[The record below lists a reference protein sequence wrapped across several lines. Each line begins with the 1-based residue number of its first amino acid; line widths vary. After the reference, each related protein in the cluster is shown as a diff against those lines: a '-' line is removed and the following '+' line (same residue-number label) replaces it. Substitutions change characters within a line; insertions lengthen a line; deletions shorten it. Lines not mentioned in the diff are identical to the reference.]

1 MKRNIYISETPLESR
16 IAIME
21 DKQLVEFYIE
31 TPEDVSTVGNV
42 YLAAVENVQPGIHAV
57 FMNMGTEQNGFL
69 GFSEIKDY
77 ISLENGSLKQRQF
90 TGAKDLKKGQYILVQ
105 VVKDA
110 YANKGPRLTTDI
122 AIPGRFAVLTPFHDS
137 IGISKKIKNY
147 KQRTKLKDIAKSIKP
162 DGFGIIIRTVADGK
176 NEKEIKQDIKQLL
189 SSWDQLVATIKNN
202 NQPIRVYENDS
213 MTSSV
218 IRDMFTSDVESVI
231 VDNKRKF
238 RVIQNYVKDVAPELA
253 ERIFFHKDGEGS
265 LFSVHG
271 ITEETDKLLRRKVW
285 LKSGG
290 HLVIDHTEAM
300 FVIDVNSGR
309 YIGQKD
315 QEKNILK
322 VNLEAAVE
330 IARQLRLRDISGLI
344 VIDFIDM
351 QIPENKKE
359 LVKTFKDELAKDRAS
374 VSVSDLSRY
383 GLLEMT
389 RERIRLSIMFSL
401 SDECPMCHGYG
412 RIPSK
417 ESMITKI
424 DSWVRNFRQHTKERR
439 IELLVH
445 PFLYDFIKENK
456 KVLRKT
462 QFKYGIKIDLIK
474 DEALGV
480 GSFKFLQK
488 KDKQDVTNMY

>member
-21 DKQLVEFYIE
+21 NKKLVEFYIE
-31 TPEDVSTVGNV
+31 TPEDISSAGNI
-42 YLAAVENVQPGIHAV
+42 YYATIENVKPGLQAAFLDI
-57 FMNMGTEQNGFL
+57 GGKQNGFL
-69 GFSEIKDY
+69 GFSEIKEL
-77 ISLENGSLKQRQF
+77 ISYSNGKWKVKNFS
-90 TGAKDLKKGQYILVQ
+90 GVKDLQKGQRILVQ
-105 VVKDA
+105 IVKDA

-122 AIPGRFAVLTPFHDS
+122 AIPGRFAVLTPFHDI
-137 IGISKKIKNY
+137 IGVSKKIRNP
-147 KQRTKLKDIAKSIKP
+147 QHRRKLKDIAKSLKP
-162 DGFGIIIRTVADGK
+162 EGFGLIVRTVADGK
-176 NEKEIKQDIKQLL
+176 QEKEIKNDINQLVT
-189 SSWDQLVATIKNN
+189 SWDQIENTIKGN
-202 NQPIRVYENDS
+202 NQKAVEVYRSVN

-218 IRDMFTSDVESVI
+218 IRDMFTKEVESVI

-238 RVIQNYVKDVAPELA
+238 RTIQNYVKEVAPELA
-253 ERIFFHKDGEGS
+253 ERVFYHKEGS
-265 LFSVHG
+265 LFGAYG

-309 YIGQKD
+309 YIGRKD

-351 QIPENKKE
+351 QIAENRKQ
-359 LVKTFKDELAKDRAS
+359 LVRTFKQELAKDRAS

-389 RERIRLSIMFSL
+389 RERIRVSVMFSL

-424 DSWVRNFRQHTKERR
+424 DSWVRNFRQHTRERR
-439 IELLVH
+439 VELHLH
-445 PFLYDFIKENK
+445 PLLYDFIRDNK

-462 QFKYGIKIDLIK
+462 QFRYGIKFDFLK
-474 DEALGV
+474 DDSLSV
-480 GSFKFLQK
+480 GSLRFISKRN
-488 KDKQDVTNMY
+488 KQDVTHMY

>member
-1 MKRNIYISETPLESR
+1 MKRNIYISETPMESR

-21 DKQLVEFYIE
+21 DGRLVEFYIE
-31 TPEDVSTVGNV
+31 TPEDISSVGNI
-42 YLAAVENVQPGIHAV
+42 YYAEIENIQPGMQAA
-57 FMNMGTEQNGFL
+57 FLNLGTEQNGFL
-69 GFSEIKDY
+69 GFSEIEEIAQYHDGKW
-77 ISLENGSLKQRQF
+77 EVKPF
-90 TGAKDLKKGQYILVQ
+90 TGAKDLKKGQRMLVQ
-105 VVKDA
+105 VLKDA

-122 AIPGRFAVLTPFHDS
+122 AIPGRFTVLTPFHDI
-137 IGISKKIKNY
+137 IGISKKIKNPRR
-147 KQRTKLKDIAKSIKP
+147 RTKLKEIAKAIKP
-162 DGFGIIIRTVADGK
+162 EGCGIILRTVADGK
-176 NEKEIKQDIKQLL
+176 TEKDIRQDIKQLL
-189 SSWDQLVATIKNN
+189 SSWEQLRNAVKNSN
-202 NQPIRVYENDS
+202 NQPLLVFKTEG

-218 IRDMFTSDVESVI
+218 IRDMFTQEIESVI

-238 RVIQNYVKDVAPELA
+238 RAIQNYVKDVDPELA
-253 ERIFFHKDGEGS
+253 QRVFFHKEGS
-265 LFSVHG
+265 LFGAYG
-271 ITEETDKLLRRKVW
+271 ITTETDKLLRRKVW

-290 HLVIDHTEAM
+290 HIVIDHTEAM

-309 YIGQKD
+309 YIGQKE

-351 QIPENKKE
+351 LIPENKKS
-359 LVKTFKDELAKDRAS
+359 LVRTFKEELAKDRAS
-374 VSVSDLSRY
+374 VSVSELSRY

-389 RERIRLSIMFSL
+389 RERIRLSVMFSL

-424 DSWVRNFRQHTKERR
+424 DSWVRNYRQHTKERR
-439 IELLVH
+439 VELNVH
-445 PFLYDFIKENK
+445 PMLYDFIRENK
-456 KVLRKT
+456 KVLRGT

-474 DEALGV
+474 DDTLSV
-480 GSFKFLQK
+480 GSLRFVSKR
-488 KDKQDVTNMY
+488 DKQDVTHMY

>member
-42 YLAAVENVQPGIHAV
+42 YFATVENVQPGIHAA
-57 FMNMGTEQNGFL
+57 FMNMGSEQNGFL

-77 ISLENGSLKQRQF
+77 ILFENGSLKKRTF
-90 TGAKDLKKGQYILVQ
+90 HDAKDLKRGQQILVQ

-122 AIPGRFAVLTPFHDS
+122 AIPGRFAVLTPFHDT
-137 IGISKKIKNY
+137 IGISKKIRNY
-147 KQRTKLKDIAKSIKP
+147 KRRAKLKEIAKSIKP
-162 DGFGIIIRTVADGK
+162 EGFGIIVRTVADGK
-176 NEKEIKQDIKQLL
+176 KEKEIKQDMKQLL
-189 SSWDQLVATIKNN
+189 NSWDQVVAAVKSSNN
-202 NQPIRVYENDS
+202 KPLKVYENDS

-218 IRDMFTSDVESVI
+218 IRDMFTKEVESVI
-231 VDNKRKF
+231 VDNRRKF
-238 RVIQNYVKDVAPELA
+238 RAIQNYVKEVAPELS
-253 ERIFFHKDGEGS
+253 ERIFYHKDGS
-265 LFSVHG
+265 LFGAYG

-290 HLVIDHTEAM
+290 HLIIDHTEAM

-309 YIGQKD
+309 YIGHKD

-351 QIPENKKE
+351 QIPENKKA
-359 LVKTFKDELAKDRAS
+359 LVKKFKEELAKDRAS
-374 VSVSDLSRY
+374 VSVADLSRY

-424 DSWVRNFRQHTKERR
+424 DSWVRNFRQHTRERR
-439 IELLVH
+439 VELQVH
-445 PFLYDFIKENK
+445 PLLYDFILENK

-462 QFKYGIKIDLIK
+462 QFKYTIKIDFVEN
-474 DEALGV
+474 DELSV
-480 GSFKFLQK
+480 GSFRFLRK
-488 KDKQDVTNMY
+488 RDKQDVTHMY

>member
-1 MKRNIYISETPLESR
+1 MESR

-21 DKQLVEFYIE
+21 DGQLVEFYIE
-31 TPEDVSTVGNV
+31 TPEDISSVGNI
-42 YLAAVENVQPGIHAV
+42 YYAEIENVQTGMQAAFI
-57 FMNMGTEQNGFL
+57 NLGTGQNGFL
-69 GFSEIKDY
+69 GFSEIQEIASY
-77 ISLENGSLKQRQF
+77 ENGKWEVKPFS
-90 TGAKDLKKGQYILVQ
+90 GAKSLRKGQRILVQ
-105 VVKDA
+105 VLKDA

-122 AIPGRFAVLTPFHDS
+122 AIPGRFAVLTPFHD
-137 IGISKKIKNY
+137 IVGVSKKIKNP
-147 KQRTKLKDIAKSIKP
+147 RHRAKLKETAKTIKP
-162 DGFGIIIRTVADGK
+162 EDCGIIVRTVADGK
-176 NEKEIKQDIKQLL
+176 KEKDIQQDIKHLL
-189 SSWDQLVATIKNN
+189 SSWEQINSTVKGSDSKPLLVFKT
-202 NQPIRVYENDS
+202 DG

-218 IRDMFTSDVESVI
+218 IRDMFTRDVESVI

-238 RVIQNYVKDVAPELA
+238 RAIQNYVKDVDPELA
-253 ERIFFHKDGEGS
+253 QRVFFHKEGS
-265 LFSVHG
+265 LFGAYG
-271 ITEETDKLLRRKVW
+271 ITTETDKLLRRKVW

-290 HLVIDHTEAM
+290 HIVIDHTEAM

-309 YIGQKD
+309 YIGKKE

-351 QIPENKKE
+351 LVQENKKA
-359 LVKTFKDELAKDRAS
+359 LVRTFKDELAKDRAS
-374 VSVSDLSRY
+374 VSVSELSRY

-389 RERIRLSIMFSL
+389 RERIRLSVMFSL

-424 DSWVRNFRQHTKERR
+424 DSWVRNYRQHTKERR
-439 IELLVH
+439 VELTVH
-445 PFLYDFIKENK
+445 PMLYDFIRENK
-456 KVLRKT
+456 KVLRGT

-474 DEALGV
+474 DDTLSV
-480 GSFKFLQK
+480 GSLRFVSKR
-488 KDKQDVTNMY
+488 DKQDVTHMY

>member
-31 TPEDVSTVGNV
+31 TPEDVSTVGNI
-42 YLAAVENVQPGIHAV
+42 YLANIENVQQGIHAC
-57 FMNMGTEQNGFL
+57 FMDMGTDQNGFL
-69 GFSEIKDY
+69 GFSEMKEY
-77 ISLENGSLKQRQF
+77 ITLENGSLVPRTFNSSKE
-90 TGAKDLKKGQYILVQ
+90 LKKGQSILVQ

-122 AIPGRFAVLTPFHDS
+122 AIPGRFAVLTPYHDV

-147 KQRTKLKDIAKSIKP
+147 RHRNKLKEIAKAIKP
-162 DGFGIIIRTVADGK
+162 QGFGIIIRTVADGK
-176 NEKEIKQDIKQLL
+176 KEKDIKNDIKQLTN
-189 SSWDQLVATIKNN
+189 SWDQLVSAIKANDRD
-202 NQPIRVYENDS
+202 PIRVYENDS

-218 IRDMFTSDVESVI
+218 IRDMFTKEVESVI
-231 VDNKRKF
+231 IDNRRKF
-238 RVIQNYVKDVAPELA
+238 RVIQNYVKDVAPELY
-253 ERIFFHKDGEGS
+253 ERIFFHKEGS
-265 LFSVHG
+265 LFSAHG
-271 ITEETDKLLRRKVW
+271 ITDETDKLLRRKVW

-290 HLVIDHTEAM
+290 HLIIDHTEAM

-322 VNLEAAVE
+322 VNLEAAKE

-344 VIDFIDM
+344 VIDYIDM
-351 QIPENKKE
+351 QISENKKE

-424 DSWVRNFRQHTKERR
+424 DSWVRNFRQHTRERR
-439 IELLVH
+439 IELQVH
-445 PFLYDFIKENK
+445 PLLYDFIKENK

-462 QFKYGIKIDLIK
+462 QFKYSIKIDLVK
-474 DEALGV
+474 EESLGV
-480 GSFKFLQK
+480 GSFRFLRK
-488 KDKQDVTNMY
+488 KDKQDLTNMY

>member
-21 DKQLVEFYIE
+21 NKKLVEFYIE
-31 TPEDVSTVGNV
+31 TPEDISSAGNI
-42 YLAAVENVQPGIHAV
+42 YYATIENVKPGIQAA
-57 FMNMGTEQNGFL
+57 FLDIGGKQNGFL
-69 GFSEIKDY
+69 GFSEIKEL
-77 ISLENGSLKQRQF
+77 ISYENGKWKVKSF
-90 TGAKDLKKGQYILVQ
+90 SGAKDLRKDQRIVVQ
-105 VVKDA
+105 IVKDA

-122 AIPGRFAVLTPFHDS
+122 AIPGRFAVLTPFHDI
-137 IGISKKIKNY
+137 IGVSKKIKNP
-147 KQRTKLKDIAKSIKP
+147 QRRKKLKDIAKSLKP
-162 DGFGIIIRTVADGK
+162 EGFGLIIRTVADGK
-176 NEKEIKQDIKQLL
+176 KEQDIKNDINNLL
-189 SSWDQLVATIKNN
+189 AAWDQIENTIKGN
-202 NQPIRVYENDS
+202 NQKAIELFKSEN

-218 IRDMFTSDVESVI
+218 IRDMFTKEVESVI

-238 RVIQNYVKDVAPELA
+238 RTIQNYVKDVAPELV
-253 ERIFFHKDGEGS
+253 ERVFYHKEGS
-265 LFSVHG
+265 LFGAYG

-309 YIGQKD
+309 YIGRKD

-351 QIPENKKE
+351 QIAENRKQ
-359 LVKTFKDELAKDRAS
+359 LVRTFKQELARDRAS

-389 RERIRLSIMFSL
+389 RERIRISVMFSL

-424 DSWVRNFRQHTKERR
+424 DSWVRNFRQHTRERR
-439 IELLVH
+439 VELHLH
-445 PFLYDFIKENK
+445 PLLYDFIRDNK

-462 QFKYGIKIDLIK
+462 QFRYGIKFDFIK
-474 DEALGV
+474 DDSLSV
-480 GSFKFLQK
+480 GSLRFISKRN
-488 KDKQDVTNMY
+488 KQDVTHMY

>member
-31 TPEDVSTVGNV
+31 TPEDVSAVGNV
-42 YLAAVENVQPGIHAV
+42 YFAKVENIQQGIHAA
-57 FMNMGTEQNGFL
+57 FMNMGIEQNGFL
-69 GFSEIKDY
+69 GFSEIKEY
-77 ISLENGSLKQRQF
+77 ISFENGSLKKRTF
-90 TGAKDLKKGQYILVQ
+90 TDAKDLKKGQFILVQ

-122 AIPGRFAVLTPFHDS
+122 AIPGRFAVLTPFHDV

-147 KQRTKLKDIAKSIKP
+147 KHRTKLKEIAKSIKP
-162 DGFGIIIRTVADGK
+162 EGFGIIVRTVADGK
-176 NEKEIKQDIKQLL
+176 NEKDIKQDMKQLL
-189 SSWDQLVATIKNN
+189 NSWDQVVSSIKNSD
-202 NQPIRVYENDS
+202 QKPMMVYENDS

-218 IRDMFTSDVESVI
+218 IRDMFTREVESVI
-231 VDNKRKF
+231 VDNRRKF
-238 RVIQNYVKDVAPELA
+238 RAIQNYVKDVAPELS
-253 ERIFFHKDGEGS
+253 ERIFYHKDGS
-265 LFSVHG
+265 LFG
-271 ITEETDKLLRRKVW
+271 AYNITEETDKLLRRKVW

-290 HLVIDHTEAM
+290 HLIIDHTEAM

-351 QIPENKKE
+351 QIPENKKA
-359 LVKTFKDELAKDRAS
+359 LVKKFKDELAKDRAS
-374 VSVSDLSRY
+374 VSVSELSRY

-424 DSWVRNFRQHTKERR
+424 DSWVRNFRQHTRERR
-439 IELLVH
+439 IELQVH
-445 PFLYDFIKENK
+445 PLLYDFIKENK

-462 QFKYGIKIDLIK
+462 QFKYTIKIDIVK
-474 DEALGV
+474 NEGLGV
-480 GSFKFLQK
+480 GSFKFLRK
-488 KDKQDVTNMY
+488 RDKQDVTNMY

>member
-31 TPEDVSTVGNV
+31 TPEDISMVGNI
-42 YLAAVENVQPGIHAV
+42 YYATIENVQPGIHAA
-57 FMNMGTEQNGFL
+57 FLNLGTKQNGFL
-69 GFSEIKDY
+69 GFSEITDIANFEGGKWNVK
-77 ISLENGSLKQRQF
+77 SFNS
-90 TGAKDLKKGQYILVQ
+90 AKDLQKGQRILVQ

-122 AIPGRFAVLTPFHDS
+122 AIPGRFAVLTPFS
-137 IGISKKIKNY
+137 NIIGISKKIRSPHRRN
-147 KQRTKLKDIAKSIKP
+147 KLRDIAKSLKP
-162 DGFGIIIRTVADGK
+162 EQFGLIVRTVADGK
-176 NEKEIKQDIKQLL
+176 DEKEIKQDIKNLLNSWEQLENSIKSNQGKPL
-189 SSWDQLVATIKNN
+189 LVY
-202 NQPIRVYENDS
+202 QSVS

-218 IRDMFTSDVESVI
+218 IRDMFTREVDSVI

-238 RVIQNYVKDVAPELA
+238 RAIKDYVRDVAPDLT
-253 ERIFFHKDGEGS
+253 ERIFYHKDGS
-265 LFSVHG
+265 LFGAYG

-290 HLVIDHTEAM
+290 HIVIDHTEAM

-309 YIGQKD
+309 YIGHKD

-322 VNLEAAVE
+322 VNLEAAIE

-351 QIPENKKE
+351 QIAENRKT
-359 LVKTFKDELAKDRAS
+359 LVNTFKQELAKDRAS

-389 RERIRLSIMFSL
+389 RERIRLSVMFSL
-401 SDECPMCHGYG
+401 SEECPMCHGYG

-424 DSWVRNFRQHTKERR
+424 DSWIRNLRQHTKERR
-439 IELLVH
+439 VELHLN
-445 PFLYDFIKENK
+445 PLLYDFIRENK
-456 KVLRKT
+456 KVLWKT
-462 QFKYGIKIDLIK
+462 QLKYRVKLDFVK
-474 DEALGV
+474 DENVSV
-480 GSFKFLQK
+480 GSLRFINKRNK
-488 KDKQDVTNMY
+488 EDITNLY

>member
-31 TPEDVSTVGNV
+31 TPEDVSAVGNV
-42 YLAAVENVQPGIHAV
+42 YFAKVENVQPGIHAA
-57 FMNMGTEQNGFL
+57 FMNIGTDQNGFL
-69 GFSEIKDY
+69 GFSEIKEF
-77 ISLENGSLKQRQF
+77 ISFENGSLKKRTF
-90 TGAKDLKKGQYILVQ
+90 TDAKDLKKGQHILVQ

-122 AIPGRFAVLTPFHDS
+122 AIPGRFAVLTPFHDVV
-137 IGISKKIKNY
+137 GISKKIKNY
-147 KQRTKLKDIAKSIKP
+147 KHRSKLRTIAKSIKP
-162 DGFGIIIRTVADGK
+162 EGFGIIIRTVADGK
-176 NEKEIKQDIKQLL
+176 KEKDIKQDIKQLL
-189 SSWDQLVATIKNN
+189 NSWDQVVATVKNN
-202 NQPIRVYENDS
+202 TKPVIVYENDS

-218 IRDMFTSDVESVI
+218 IRDMFTREVESVV
-231 VDNKRKF
+231 VDNRRKF
-238 RVIQNYVKDVAPELA
+238 RAIQNYVKDVAPELT
-253 ERIFFHKDGEGS
+253 ERIFYHKEGS
-265 LFSVHG
+265 LFGAYG

-290 HLVIDHTEAM
+290 HLIIDHTEAM

-309 YIGQKD
+309 YIGHKD

-351 QIPENKKE
+351 QIPENKKL

-374 VSVSDLSRY
+374 VSVADLSRY

-389 RERIRLSIMFSL
+389 RERIRISIMFSL

-424 DSWVRNFRQHTKERR
+424 DSWVRNFRQHTRERR
-439 IELLVH
+439 VELQVH
-445 PFLYDFIKENK
+445 PLLYDFIKENK

-462 QFKYGIKIDLIK
+462 QFKYTIKIDIVKNEELS
-474 DEALGV
+474 V
-480 GSFKFLQK
+480 GSFRFLRK

>member
-42 YLAAVENVQPGIHAV
+42 YFATVENIQQGMHAV
-57 FMNMGTEQNGFL
+57 FMNLGMEQNGFL

-77 ISLENGSLKQRQF
+77 ISFENGSLKPRTF
-90 TGAKDLKKGQYILVQ
+90 TGAKDLKKGQRILVQ

-110 YANKGPRLTTDI
+110 YANKGPRLTTEI
-122 AIPGRFAVLTPFHDS
+122 AIPGRFAVLTPYHDV

-147 KQRTKLKDIAKSIKP
+147 KHRSKLKEIAKSIKP
-162 DGFGIIIRTVADGK
+162 EGFGIIIRTVADGK
-176 NEKEIKQDIKQLL
+176 KEKDIKQDIKQLL
-189 SSWDQLVATIKNN
+189 NSWDQIVTSVKNSN
-202 NQPIRVYENDS
+202 SQAMRVYENDS

-218 IRDMFTSDVESVI
+218 IRDMFTKEVEAVV

-238 RVIQNYVKDVAPELA
+238 RAIQNYVKDVAPELV
-253 ERIFFHKDGEGS
+253 ERIFFHKDGS
-265 LFSVHG
+265 LFSAHG

-290 HLVIDHTEAM
+290 HLIIDHTEAM

-309 YIGQKD
+309 YTGKKD

-344 VIDFIDM
+344 VIDYIDM
-351 QIPENKKE
+351 QIPENKKN
-359 LVKTFKDELAKDRAS
+359 LVRTFKEELAKDRAS

-424 DSWVRNFRQHTKERR
+424 DSWVRNFRQHTRERR
-439 IELLVH
+439 VELQVH
-445 PFLYDFIKENK
+445 PLLYDFIKENK
-456 KVLRKT
+456 KVLRQT
-462 QFKYGIKIDLIK
+462 QFKYGIKIDMVK
-474 DEALGV
+474 EEGLGV
-480 GSFKFLQK
+480 GSFRFLRR

>member
-42 YLAAVENVQPGIHAV
+42 YFATIENIQHGMHAV
-57 FMNMGTEQNGFL
+57 FMNIGCEQNGFL

-77 ISLENGSLKQRQF
+77 IIFENGSLRKRTF
-90 TGAKDLKKGQYILVQ
+90 NDAKDLKKGQQILVQ

-122 AIPGRFAVLTPFHDS
+122 AIPGRFAVLTPFHDAV
-137 IGISKKIKNY
+137 GISKKIRNY
-147 KQRTKLKDIAKSIKP
+147 KHRAKLKEIAKSIKP
-162 DGFGIIIRTVADGK
+162 EGFGIIVRTVADGK
-176 NEKEIKQDIKQLL
+176 KEKDIKQDMKQLL
-189 SSWDQLVATIKNN
+189 NSWDQVVSAVKGSDRK
-202 NQPIRVYENDS
+202 PMMVYENDS

-218 IRDMFTSDVESVI
+218 IRDMFTKEVESVI
-231 VDNKRKF
+231 VDNRRKF
-238 RVIQNYVKDVAPELA
+238 RAIQNYVKDVAPELS
-253 ERIFFHKDGEGS
+253 ERIFYHKDGS
-265 LFSVHG
+265 LFGAYH

-290 HLVIDHTEAM
+290 HLIIDHTEAM

-309 YIGQKD
+309 YIGHKD

-351 QIPENKKE
+351 QIPENKKA
-359 LVKTFKDELAKDRAS
+359 LVKKFKDELAKDRAS
-374 VSVSDLSRY
+374 VSVADLSRY

-424 DSWVRNFRQHTKERR
+424 DSWVRNFRQHTRERR
-439 IELLVH
+439 VELQVH
-445 PFLYDFIKENK
+445 PLLYDFIKENK

-462 QFKYGIKIDLIK
+462 QFKYTIKIDFVKNEQLS
-474 DEALGV
+474 V
-480 GSFKFLQK
+480 GSFRFIRK
-488 KDKQDVTNMY
+488 KDRQDVTNMY

>member
-16 IAIME
+16 IAILE

-31 TPEDVSTVGNV
+31 TPEDVSTVGNI
-42 YLAAVENVQPGIHAV
+42 YLAAIENVQAGIHAC
-57 FMNMGTEQNGFL
+57 FMDMGTEQNGFL
-69 GFSEIKDY
+69 SFSEIKDY
-77 ISLENGSLKQRQF
+77 ITLENGSLVPRTF
-90 TGAKDLKKGQYILVQ
+90 NTAKDLKKGQKILVQ

-110 YANKGPRLTTDI
+110 YANKGPRLTTEI
-122 AIPGRFAVLTPFHDS
+122 AIPGRFAVLTPFHDV

-147 KQRTKLKDIAKSIKP
+147 KHRTKLKEIVKAIKP
-162 DGFGIIIRTVADGK
+162 NGFGIIVRTVADGK
-176 NEKEIKQDIKQLL
+176 NSKDIKHDIKQLL
-189 SSWDQLVATIKNN
+189 NSWDQIITTVKNN
-202 NQPIRVYENDS
+202 DKDAIRVYENDS

-231 VDNKRKF
+231 VDNRRKF
-238 RVIQNYVKDVAPELA
+238 RAIQSYVNEVAPELS
-253 ERIFFHKDGEGS
+253 ERIFFHKEGS
-265 LFSVHG
+265 LFSAHG

-290 HLVIDHTEAM
+290 HLIIDHTEAM

-322 VNLEAAVE
+322 VNLEAAIE

-351 QIPENKKE
+351 QILENRKL
-359 LVKTFKDELAKDRAS
+359 LVKTFKEELSKDSAS
-374 VSVSDLSRY
+374 VSVADLSRY

-389 RERIRLSIMFSL
+389 RERIRISIMFSL

-424 DSWVRNFRQHTKERR
+424 DSWVRNFRQHTRERKV
-439 IELLVH
+439 ELQVH
-445 PFLYDFIKENK
+445 PLLFDFIKENK

-462 QFKYGIKIDLIK
+462 QFKYGIKIDIVK
-474 DEALGV
+474 EESLGV
-480 GSFKFLQK
+480 GSFRFIRK

>member
-42 YLAAVENVQPGIHAV
+42 YFAKVENVQPGMHAA
-57 FMNMGTEQNGFL
+57 FMNIGGEQNGFL

-77 ISLENGSLKQRQF
+77 IAFENGSLKKRTF
-90 TGAKDLKKGQYILVQ
+90 REAKDLKKGQFILVQ

-122 AIPGRFAVLTPFHDS
+122 AIPGRFAVLTPFHDV
-137 IGISKKIKNY
+137 IGISKKIRNY
-147 KQRTKLKDIAKSIKP
+147 KHRAKLKEIAKSIKP
-162 DGFGIIIRTVADGK
+162 EGFGIIVRTVADGK
-176 NEKEIKQDIKQLL
+176 KEKDIKQDMKQLL
-189 SSWDQLVATIKNN
+189 SAWDQVVTSIKNN
-202 NQPIRVYENDS
+202 NNSPMRVYENDG

-218 IRDMFTSDVESVI
+218 IRDMFTKEVESVI
-231 VDNKRKF
+231 VDNRRKF
-238 RVIQNYVKDVAPELA
+238 RAIQNYVNDVAPELS
-253 ERIFFHKDGEGS
+253 ERIFYHKDGS
-265 LFSVHG
+265 LFGAYG

-290 HLVIDHTEAM
+290 HLIIDHTEAM

-309 YIGQKD
+309 YVGHKD

-351 QIPENKKE
+351 QIPENKKA
-359 LVKTFKDELAKDRAS
+359 LVKTFKEELAKDRAS
-374 VSVSDLSRY
+374 VSVADLSRY

-424 DSWVRNFRQHTKERR
+424 DSWVRNFRQHTRERR
-439 IELLVH
+439 IELQVH
-445 PFLYDFIKENK
+445 PLLYDFIKANK

-462 QFKYGIKIDLIK
+462 QFKYTIKIDIVQNAELS
-474 DEALGV
+474 V
-480 GSFKFLQK
+480 GSFRFLRK
-488 KDKQDVTNMY
+488 KDKQDLTNMY

>member
-31 TPEDVSTVGNV
+31 TPEDISLVGNL
-42 YLAAVENVQPGIHAV
+42 YYAAIENVQPGMHAA
-57 FMNMGTEQNGFL
+57 FMNLGTDQNGFL
-69 GFSEIKDY
+69 GYSEIEQLASYEGGKW
-77 ISLENGSLKQRQF
+77 NVRPF
-90 TGAKDLKKGQYILVQ
+90 NGAKDLQRGQRILVQ

-122 AIPGRFAVLTPFHDS
+122 AIPGRFAVLTPFS
-137 IGISKKIKNY
+137 NMIGISKKIRSP
-147 KQRTKLKDIAKSIKP
+147 QRRNKLRDIARSLKP
-162 DGFGIIIRTVADGK
+162 ENFGLIIRTVADGRD
-176 NEKEIKQDIKQLL
+176 EKEIKQDIKNLLNTWEQLEN
-189 SSWDQLVATIKNN
+189 SIKNSN
-202 NQPIRVYENDS
+202 GKPVPVYKS
-213 MTSSV
+213 VGMTSSV
-218 IRDMFTSDVESVI
+218 IRDLFTREVETVV

-253 ERIFFHKDGEGS
+253 ERIFYHKDGS
-265 LFSVHG
+265 LFGAYG
-271 ITEETDKLLRRKVW
+271 ISAETDKLLRRKIW

-290 HLVIDHTEAM
+290 HIVIDHTEAM

-344 VIDFIDM
+344 VIDYIDM
-351 QIPENKKE
+351 TIAENRKT
-359 LVKTFKDELAKDRAS
+359 LVNAFKQELAKDRAS
-374 VSVSDLSRY
+374 VSVGELSRY

-424 DSWVRNFRQHTKERR
+424 DGWIRNFRQHTRERR
-439 IELLVH
+439 VELHLH
-445 PFLYDFIKENK
+445 PLLYDFIRENK
-456 KVLRKT
+456 KVLWKT
-462 QFKYGIKIDLIK
+462 QLKYGVKLDFVK
-474 DEALGV
+474 DEEISV
-480 GSFKFLQK
+480 GSLRFISKRSK
-488 KDKQDVTNMY
+488 EDITNLY

>member
-21 DKQLVEFYIE
+21 DKRLVEFYIE

-42 YLAAVENVQPGIHAV
+42 YFATVENVQPGIHAA
-57 FMNMGTEQNGFL
+57 FMNLGTGQNGFL

-77 ISLENGSLKQRQF
+77 IAFENGSLKKRTF
-90 TGAKDLKKGQYILVQ
+90 SDEKDLKKGQRILVQ

-122 AIPGRFAVLTPFHDS
+122 AIPGRFAVLTPFHDV
-137 IGISKKIKNY
+137 IGISKKIRNY
-147 KQRTKLKDIAKSIKP
+147 KHRTKLKEIAKSIKP
-162 DGFGIIIRTVADGK
+162 KDAGIIIRTVADGK
-176 NEKEIKQDIKQLL
+176 KEKDIKQDIKQLF
-189 SSWDQLVATIKNN
+189 SSWDQVVSAVKSSN
-202 NQPIRVYENDS
+202 NQPRIVYQNDS

-218 IRDMFTSDVESVI
+218 IRDMFTKEVESVV
-231 VDNKRKF
+231 VDNRRKF
-238 RVIQNYVKDVAPELA
+238 RAIQNYVNDVAPELS
-253 ERIFFHKDGEGS
+253 ERIFMHKEGS
-265 LFSVHG
+265 LFG
-271 ITEETDKLLRRKVW
+271 AYRITEETDKLLRRKVW

-290 HLVIDHTEAM
+290 HLIIDHTEAM

-309 YIGQKD
+309 YIGHKD

-351 QIPENKKE
+351 QIPENKKA
-359 LVKTFKDELAKDRAS
+359 LVKKFKEELAKDRAS
-374 VSVSDLSRY
+374 VSVSELSRY

-389 RERIRLSIMFSL
+389 RERIRISIMFSL

-439 IELLVH
+439 VELEVH
-445 PFLYDFIKENK
+445 PFLFDFIRDNK

-462 QFKYGIKIDLIK
+462 QFKHGIKIDIVK
-474 DEALGV
+474 NDELSV
-480 GSFKFLQK
+480 GSFRFLRK
-488 KDKQDVTNMY
+488 RDKQDVTNMY

>member
-42 YLAAVENVQPGIHAV
+42 YFASVENIQQGMHAA
-57 FMNMGTEQNGFL
+57 FMNIGTEQNGFL
-69 GFSEIKDY
+69 GFSEIKDF
-77 ISLENGSLKQRQF
+77 ITLENGTLRSRNF
-90 TGAKDLKKGQYILVQ
+90 TNAKDLKKGQLILVQ

-110 YANKGPRLTTDI
+110 YANKGPRLTTEI
-122 AIPGRFAVLTPFHDS
+122 AIPGRFAVLTPFHDA

-147 KQRTKLKDIAKSIKP
+147 KHRTKLKEIAKSLKP
-162 DGFGIIIRTVADGK
+162 EGFGIIIRTVADGK
-176 NEKEIKQDIKQLL
+176 REKDIKQDIKQL
-189 SSWDQLVATIKNN
+189 SSAWESIVSIVKSNYN
-202 NQPIRVYENDS
+202 KPVRVYENES

-218 IRDMFTSDVESVI
+218 IRDMFTSEVESVV

-238 RVIQNYVKDVAPELA
+238 RAIQNYVKDVAPELA
-253 ERIFFHKDGEGS
+253 ERIFFHKEGS
-265 LFSVHG
+265 LFSAHG

-290 HLVIDHTEAM
+290 HLIIDHTEAM

-351 QIPENKKE
+351 QIPENKKA
-359 LVKTFKDELAKDRAS
+359 LVRTFKEELAKDRAS

-439 IELLVH
+439 IDLQVH

-462 QFKYGIKIDLIK
+462 QFKYGIKIDMIK
-474 DEALGV
+474 EESLSV
-480 GSFKFLQK
+480 GSFRFLRK
-488 KDKQDVTNMY
+488 KDKQDITNMY

>member
-21 DKQLVEFYIE
+21 DKRLVEFYIE
-31 TPEDVSTVGNV
+31 TPEDVSAVGNI
-42 YLAAVENVQPGIHAV
+42 YLASIENVQPGIHAC
-57 FMNMGTEQNGFL
+57 FIDMGTDQNGFL
-69 GFSEIKDY
+69 SFSEIKEY
-77 ISLENGSLKQRQF
+77 ITMENGSLVPRTF
-90 TGAKDLKKGQYILVQ
+90 NAATDLKKGQKILVQ

-110 YANKGPRLTTDI
+110 YANKGPRLTTEI
-122 AIPGRFAVLTPFHDS
+122 AIPGRFAVLTPFHDT

-147 KQRTKLKDIAKSIKP
+147 KHRTKLKEIVKAIKP
-162 DGFGIIIRTVADGK
+162 EGFGIIVRTVADGK
-176 NEKEIKQDIKQLL
+176 IEKDIKHDIKQLL
-189 SSWDQLVATIKNN
+189 NSWEQIVLAVKNN
-202 NQPIRVYENDS
+202 DKEAIRVYENES

-218 IRDMFTSDVESVI
+218 IRDMFTKDVESVI
-231 VDNKRKF
+231 IDNRRKF
-238 RVIQNYVKDVAPELA
+238 RAIQNYVNEVAPELS
-253 ERIFFHKDGEGS
+253 ERIFYHKEGS
-265 LFSVHG
+265 LFSAHG

-290 HLVIDHTEAM
+290 HLIIDHTEAM

-309 YIGQKD
+309 YMGQKD

-322 VNLEAAVE
+322 VNLEAAIE

-351 QIPENKKE
+351 QVAENKKL
-359 LVKTFKDELAKDRAS
+359 LVKTFKEELAKDSAS
-374 VSVSDLSRY
+374 VSVADLSRY

-424 DSWVRNFRQHTKERR
+424 DSWVRNFRQHTRERR
-439 IELLVH
+439 VELHVH
-445 PFLYDFIKENK
+445 PILFNFIRENK

-462 QFKYGIKIDLIK
+462 QFKYGIKIDILK
-474 DEALGV
+474 DESLGV
-480 GSFKFLQK
+480 GSFRFLRK
-488 KDKQDVTNMY
+488 KDKQNVTNMY

>member
-42 YLAAVENVQPGIHAV
+42 YFANVENVQPGIHAA
-57 FMNMGTEQNGFL
+57 FMNLGTEQNGFL

-77 ISLENGSLKQRQF
+77 IAFENGSFHKRTF
-90 TGAKDLKKGQYILVQ
+90 SDAKDLKKGQKILVQ

-122 AIPGRFAVLTPFHDS
+122 AIPGRFAVLTPFNDV
-137 IGISKKIKNY
+137 IGISKKIRNY
-147 KQRTKLKDIAKSIKP
+147 KHRSKLKEIAKSIKP
-162 DGFGIIIRTVADGK
+162 KDFGIIIRTVADGK
-176 NEKEIKQDIKQLL
+176 KEKDIKQDIKQLL
-189 SSWDQLVATIKNN
+189 SSWDQVVNNVKNSN
-202 NQPIRVYENDS
+202 NQPRLAYKNDG

-218 IRDMFTSDVESVI
+218 IRDMFTREVESVV
-231 VDNKRKF
+231 VDNRRKF
-238 RVIQNYVKDVAPELA
+238 RAIQNYVNDIAPELG
-253 ERIFFHKDGEGS
+253 ERIFLHKEGS
-265 LFSVHG
+265 LFGAYH

-290 HLVIDHTEAM
+290 HLIIDHTEAM

-309 YIGQKD
+309 YIGHKD

-351 QIPENKKE
+351 QIPENKKA
-359 LVKTFKDELAKDRAS
+359 LVRKFKDELAKDRAS
-374 VSVSDLSRY
+374 VSVSELSRY

-389 RERIRLSIMFSL
+389 RERIRISIMFSL

-439 IELLVH
+439 VELEVH
-445 PFLYDFIKENK
+445 PFLYDFIRENK

-462 QFKYGIKIDLIK
+462 QFKYGIKIDIVK
-474 DEALGV
+474 NDELSV
-480 GSFKFLQK
+480 GSFRFLRK
-488 KDKQDVTNMY
+488 RDKQDVTNMY

>member
-42 YLAAVENVQPGIHAV
+42 YFATVENIQQGMHAV

-77 ISLENGSLKQRQF
+77 ISFENGSLKLRPF
-90 TGAKDLKKGQYILVQ
+90 SGVKDLKKGQHILVQ

-110 YANKGPRLTTDI
+110 YANKGPRLTTEI
-122 AIPGRFAVLTPFHDS
+122 AIPGRFAVLTPFHDA

-147 KQRTKLKDIAKSIKP
+147 KHRTKLKEIAKSITP
-162 DGFGIIIRTVADGK
+162 EGFGIIVRTVADGK
-176 NEKEIKQDIKQLL
+176 LEKDIKQDMKQLL
-189 SSWDQLVATIKNN
+189 NSWDQIVSTIKSNN

-218 IRDMFTSDVESVI
+218 IRDMFTSDVESVV

-238 RVIQNYVKDVAPELA
+238 RAIQNYVKDVAPELA
-253 ERIFFHKDGEGS
+253 ERIFFHKEGS

-290 HLVIDHTEAM
+290 HLIIDHTEAM

-309 YIGQKD
+309 YVGQKD

-322 VNLEAAVE
+322 INLEAAIE

-359 LVKTFKDELAKDRAS
+359 LIKVFKEELAKDRAS

-389 RERIRLSIMFSL
+389 RERIRISIMFSL

-439 IELLVH
+439 IELMVH
-445 PFLYDFIKENK
+445 PFLFDFIKENK

-474 DEALGV
+474 EESLGV
-480 GSFKFLQK
+480 GSFKFLKK
-488 KDKQDVTNMY
+488 KDKEDVTNMY

>member
-1 MKRNIYISETPLESR
+1 
-16 IAIME
+16 ME
-21 DKQLVEFYIE
+21 DKKLVEFYIE
-31 TPEDVSTVGNV
+31 TPEDISSAGNI
-42 YLAAVENVQPGIHAV
+42 YYGTIENVQPGIQAA
-57 FMNMGTEQNGFL
+57 FINIGGSQNGFL
-69 GFSEIKDY
+69 GFSEIKNL
-77 ISLENGSLKQRQF
+77 ISYEHGKWKVRSYSGPKSLQ
-90 TGAKDLKKGQYILVQ
+90 KGHRILVQ
-105 VVKDA
+105 IVKDA

-122 AIPGRFAVLTPFHDS
+122 AIPGRFAVLTPFHDI
-137 IGISKKIKNY
+137 IGVSKKIRNPQKR
-147 KQRTKLKDIAKSIKP
+147 KKLKEIAKSLKP
-162 DGFGIIIRTVADGK
+162 KDFGLIIRTVASGK
-176 NEKEIKQDIKQLL
+176 KEKDIKNDIGQLL
-189 SSWDQLVATIKNN
+189 SAWEQIENNVRGN
-202 NQPIRVYENDS
+202 NQKAVEAYKSVS
-213 MTSSV
+213 MTQSV
-218 IRDMFTSDVESVI
+218 IRDMFTKEVESVV
-231 VDNKRKF
+231 VDNKKKF
-238 RVIQNYVKDVAPELA
+238 RQLQNYVREVAPELV
-253 ERIFFHKDGEGS
+253 ERVFYHKDGS
-265 LFSVHG
+265 LFGAYG

-309 YIGQKD
+309 YIGRRD

-351 QIPENKKE
+351 QIAENRKQ
-359 LVKTFKDELAKDRAS
+359 LVRTFKQELAKDRAA

-389 RERIRLSIMFSL
+389 RERIRVSVMFSL

-424 DSWVRNFRQHTKERR
+424 DSWVRNFRQHTRERR
-439 IELLVH
+439 VELHLH
-445 PFLYDFIKENK
+445 PLLYEYIGENK

-462 QFKYGIKIDLIK
+462 QFRYGIKFDFIK
-474 DEALGV
+474 DDSLSV
-480 GSFKFLQK
+480 GSLRFISKRN
-488 KDKQDVTNMY
+488 KQDVTHMY